1 MADITTINFEGDDEP
16 GTAGAYIKQALADA
30 IAGKHQLSDSVMAI
44 EGMSGQIYRK
54 FINNLIRVTPDS
66 RYLEVGSLK
75 GSTACAAMYNNT
87 LDITCIDNWHWPEHR
102 PDFFKNTE
110 SVITDN
116 INFTVIEKDFREV
129 DYSAIGKFNIYMFDG
144 PHGEQDQYDG
154 VIMAQAALDDNY
166 ILIVDDWNWLEVQNG
181 TWEALRQLDHGL
193 VSKLEIR
200 TTDDYS
206 YPAVADHFSDWHNG
220 YLVAVIAK

>member
-1 MADITTINFEGDDEP
+1 
-16 GTAGAYIKQALADA
+16 
-30 IAGKHQLSDSVMAI
+30 
-44 EGMSGQIYRK
+44 
-54 FINNLIRVTPDS
+54 
-66 RYLEVGSLK
+66 
-75 GSTACAAMYNNT
+75 
-87 LDITCIDNWHWPEHR
+87 
-102 PDFFKNTE
+102 
-110 SVITDN
+110 
-116 INFTVIEKDFREV
+116 
-129 DYSAIGKFNIYMFDG
+129 
-144 PHGEQDQYDG
+144 
-154 VIMAQAALDDNY
+154 MAQAALDDNY